1 MAIFHFTVSVRSRAK
16 GSSSS
21 IAGSAYLSGQKRKD
35 EREGR
40 SWNFTHKE
48 EEVLFHQVLLPES
61 APKKWKQQ
69 ADRGEYAKVANTLW
83 NSVEKAETQS
93 NARVCRNFEMAMPNE
108 LPLDEQK
115 RLASEF
121 IQKYLVDQGMC
132 VEYSICLKIGKN
144 GQPNIHVHAQTTLR
158 RIKEDETWEAKTQKK
173 YLCRNSEGE
182 EKYLRPDELKEQPE
196 FQKIYKYRVNGKIE
210 KWTPEQ
216 AEKYVK
222 AQNPNIEPKALKKEL
237 KELRASKYALYE
249 NVETVD
255 WNEKGKVEEWRAAWA
270 KTANRYLE
278 KYGQEIDHRSYERQ
292 GIDRIPTIHEGYMS
306 RMMEKQGMISDR
318 AEINR
323 EIKKANQQLHF
334 LNLLLEKIDRLKTAF
349 QNAIE
354 RIMQQQ
360 KEDSKENQPKIEWAE
375 NQDFLY
381 IDFPNFSVA
390 IDFQQMK
397 IRYFSDSSMTNEIEK
412 EMLDNARD
420 DEVKDVLEKETTLKI
435 EDFEQ
440 EDQLENEEELEI

>member
-40 SWNFTHKE
+40 SWNFANKE

-83 NSVEKAETQS
+83 NSVEKAESQS
-93 NARVCRNFEMAMPNE
+93 NARVCRNFEWAMPNE

-132 VEYSICLKIGKN
+132 VEYSICLKIGEN
-144 GQPNIHVHAQTTLR
+144 GQPNIHVHAQATLR

-196 FQKIYKYRVNGKIE
+196 FQKVYKYRVNGKIE

-216 AEKYVK
+216 AEQYVK
-222 AQNPNIEPKALKKEL
+222 SQNPNIEPKALRQEL
-237 KELRASKYALYE
+237 KDLRASKYALYE
-249 NVETVD
+249 NAETVD

-270 KTANRYLE
+270 ETANKYLE

-306 RMMEKQGMISDR
+306 KKMEQQGAVSDR

-323 EIKKANQQLHF
+323 EIKKANEEIHILS
-334 LNLLLEKIDRLKTAF
+334 LLLEKIGRLKIAF
-349 QNAIE
+349 KNAID
-354 RIMQQQ
+354 RIRQRQN
-360 KEDSKENQPKIEWAE
+360 EESKENQPKIEWSE

-381 IDFPNFSVA
+381 IDFPDFSVV
-390 IDFQQMK
+390 IDFSKMK
-397 IRYFSDSSMTNEIEK
+397 IQYFSDSSLTYEIG
-412 EMLDNARD
+412 RD
-420 DEVKDVLEKETTLKI
+420 ELKDPEDDIIQDILEKETVLTI
-435 EDFEQ
+435 EDFEL
-440 EDQLENEEELEI
+440 EDQLEAEEELKM